1 MVGMV
6 GNGLNFPP
14 KRFSP
19 TGVLATVASVA
30 LPSGV
35 ERQTKTGDLL
45 LKLQSNLTTHINC

>member
-19 TGVLATVASVA
+19 SGVLTTVASVA
-30 LPSGV
+30 PPSGV
-35 ERQTKTGDLL
+35 ERQTKRGDLL
-45 LKLQSNLTTHINC
+45 LKLQSNLTADINC